1 TKQTYHLKNIVME
14 MPTEWN
20 TKDERDLLTKIK
32 NANEERKEKAK
43 KNYGY
48 EGEDKTIIN
57 KLNLLFSQNKK
68 DVYTGQILDPEL
80 VISDPNYTEIDH
92 IIPYSISYDDS
103 WNNKVLV
110 HRTSNQEKKNRT
122 PREYLGNKFFGFK
135 KMWEEMFLTEGEF
148 YNKNKFENLCM
159 DVKSDDYRRRAGFI
173 GRNLADTRYAC
184 RIGKQALEAW
194 ISGSIIK
201 NNLSDDEINI
211 ITVNGKYTQRYR
223 SEKFLNL
230 KKNRDEDYSHH
241 AIDATICAILG
252 NSKEDVGK
260 LVFFKEVDK
269 ETGEIKNTS
278 KFLHLNFFNQ
288 REKSDSDI
296 PWKNLADNVKNF
308 NVKFSYKI
316 HKKSNFGFWGDT
328 LISVKK
334 ERDEKGKEI
343 FNQYKK
349 VKLLEIDF
357 SKVKEGKKNEF
368 EELIEFYKNE
378 KKYPDSKLWND
389 LMKAYNEGL
398 KIKESSKEYEKQNP
412 FKLYMKVYC
421 ENNGIKDFE
430 KIKSIFLEREVN
442 GKIFKYSVSAIK
454 KVKDIS
460 SFSPAKN
467 NVLSEKFGAFTG
479 FDWKE
484 IRLFKNNKG
493 VYRLIPMRINLYS
506 DYLKGIV
513 NKKEYDELKKDFD
526 ISLDSDKYFIIHKG
540 TLMINKNDKKDIR
553 RIAGGDFSQHKL
565 DIQEIY
571 KDSKQNQV
579 AITTIMKNYD
589 FCTVDELGYVSIIEE
604 KDLGL

>member
-1 TKQTYHLKNIVME
+1 
-14 MPTEWN
+14 
-20 TKDERDLLTKIK
+20 
-32 NANEERKEKAK
+32 
-43 KNYGY
+43 
-48 EGEDKTIIN
+48 
-57 KLNLLFSQNKK
+57 
-68 DVYTGQILDPEL
+68 
-80 VISDPNYTEIDH
+80 
-92 IIPYSISYDDS
+92 
-103 WNNKVLV
+103 
-110 HRTSNQEKKNRT
+110 
-122 PREYLGNKFFGFK
+122 
-135 KMWEEMFLTEGEF
+135 
-148 YNKNKFENLCM
+148 
-159 DVKSDDYRRRAGFI
+159 
-173 GRNLADTRYAC
+173 
-184 RIGKQALEAW
+184 
-194 ISGSIIK
+194 
-201 NNLSDDEINI
+201 
-211 ITVNGKYTQRYR
+211 
-223 SEKFLNL
+223 
-230 KKNRDEDYSHH
+230 
-241 AIDATICAILG
+241 
-252 NSKEDVGK
+252 
-260 LVFFKEVDK
+260 KEVDK

-288 REKSDSDI
+288 REKSYSDI

-378 KKYPDSKLWND
+378 KKYPDPKLWNE

-513 NKKEYDELKKDFD
+513 NKKEYDEVKKEFG
-526 ISLDSDKYFIIHKG
+526 ISLDSDEYFVIHKG
-540 TLMINKNDKKDIR
+540 TLMINKSNKKDVR
-553 RIAGGDFSQHKL
+553 RIAGGNFNEHKL

-589 FCTVDELGYVSIIEE
+589 FCTVDELGYLSIIEE